1 MGPAISSLFAGCAC
15 ILKASEQTAWSLS
28 YFASIARTAL
38 SVCGHSPNLIQPL
51 VCWPSAANHL
61 TSHPLISHITFIGS
75 RHVAHAVC
83 ASAAKSITPVC
94 AELGGK
100 DPAIV
105 LDDVTNLQSA
115 ASIFMRGVFQ
125 SAGQN
130 CIGIER
136 IIALPK
142 SYTSLISILEP
153 RVRALRVGHALDDP
167 DGVDVGAMIT
177 DTSFTRLETLVRD
190 AVHQGAK
197 CLVGGIRYLHPK
209 YPTGH
214 YFLPTLLVDVTPNMR
229 IAQEEVFG
237 PICVLMRASDVED
250 AIAMANSTP
259 YALGASVFGRNKHDL
274 DRCVKEVHAGM
285 VAINDF
291 AVFYAVQLPFGGVKG
306 SGYGRFAG
314 EEGLRALCNTKSV
327 CADRWALIGTSIPA
341 ALDYPVE
348 NGQKAWDFARG
359 IMEVGYAQ
367 GLLRRIKAVGGI
379 IRNS

>member
-1 MGPAISSLFAGCAC
+1 MGPVISSLFAGSAC

-61 TSHPLISHITFIGS
+61 TSHAAISHITFIGS
-75 RHVAHAVC
+75 RPIAHAVC
-83 ASAAKSITPVC
+83 ASAAKSLTPVC
-94 AELGGK
+94 VELGGK

-105 LDDVTNLQSA
+105 LDDISNLGSA

-142 SYTSLISILEP
+142 SYASLISILEP

-190 AVHQGAK
+190 AMHQGAK
-197 CLVGGIRYLHPK
+197 CLVGGKRYTHPQ

-237 PICVLMRASDVED
+237 PICVLMRASNVED
-250 AIAMANSTP
+250 AIAIANSTP

-274 DRCVKEVHAGM
+274 KRCVKEVHAGM

-314 EEGLRALCNTKSV
+314 EEGLRALCNSKSV
-327 CADRWALIGTSIPA
+327 CTDRWPLISTSIPA
-341 ALDYPVE
+341 ALDYPIE
-348 NGQKAWDFARG
+348 RGQKAWDFAKA
-359 IMEVGYAQ
+359 IVEVGYAQ
-367 GLLRRIKAVGGI
+367 GLGRRLKAVGGI

>member
-1 MGPAISSLFAGCAC
+1 MGPVISSLFAGSAC

-38 SVCGHSPNLIQPL
+38 SVCGYSPNLIQPL

-61 TSHPLISHITFIGS
+61 TSHASISHITFIGS
-75 RHVAHAVC
+75 RPIAHAVC
-83 ASAAKSITPVC
+83 ASAAKSLTPVC
-94 AELGGK
+94 VELGGK

-105 LDDVTNLQSA
+105 LDDVSNLESA

-177 DTSFTRLETLVRD
+177 DISFTRLETLIRD
-190 AVHQGAK
+190 AVNQGAK
-197 CLVGGIRYLHPK
+197 CLVGGKRYTHPK

-214 YFLPTLLVDVTPNMR
+214 YFSPTLLVDVTPNMR

-237 PICVLMRASDVED
+237 PVCVLMRASNVED
-250 AIAMANSTP
+250 AIAIANSTP
-259 YALGASVFGRNKHDL
+259 YALGASVFGKNKHDL

-285 VAINDF
+285 VAVNDF

-327 CADRWALIGTSIPA
+327 CVDRWPLISTSIPA
-341 ALDYPVE
+341 ALDYPIE
-348 NGQKAWDFARG
+348 KGQKAWDLAKG
-359 IMEVGYAQ
+359 IVEVGYAP
-367 GLLRRIKAVGGI
+367 GLGRRLKAVGTI
-379 IRNS
+379 ISNS

>member
-1 MGPAISSLFAGCAC
+1 MGPVISSLFAGSAC

-61 TSHPLISHITFIGS
+61 TSHAAISHITFIGS
-75 RHVAHAVC
+75 RPVAHAVC
-83 ASAAKSITPVC
+83 ASAAKSLTPVC
-94 AELGGK
+94 VELGGK
-100 DPAIV
+100 DPAIM
-105 LDDVTNLQSA
+105 LDDVSNLDSA

-142 SYTSLISILEP
+142 SYASLISILEP

-177 DTSFTRLETLVRD
+177 DTSFTRLETLIRD
-190 AVHQGAK
+190 AVNQGAK
-197 CLVGGIRYLHPK
+197 CLVGGKRYTHPK

-214 YFLPTLLVDVTPNMR
+214 YFSPTLLVDVTPNMR

-237 PICVLMRASDVED
+237 PVCVLMRASNVED
-250 AIAMANSTP
+250 AIAIANSTP
-259 YALGASVFGRNKHDL
+259 YALGASVFGKNKHDL

-285 VAINDF
+285 VAVNDF

-327 CADRWALIGTSIPA
+327 CVDRWPLISTSIPA
-341 ALDYPVE
+341 ALDYPIE
-348 NGQKAWDFARG
+348 KGQKAWDFVKG
-359 IMEVGYAQ
+359 IVEVGYAP
-367 GLLRRIKAVGGI
+367 GLGRRLKAVGTI
-379 IRNS
+379 ISNS

>member
-1 MGPAISSLFAGCAC
+1 MGPVISSLFAGSAC
-15 ILKASEQTAWSLS
+15 ILKASEQTAWSLF

-61 TSHPLISHITFIGS
+61 TSHAAISHITFIGS
-75 RHVAHAVC
+75 RPVAHAVC
-83 ASAAKSITPVC
+83 ASAAKSLTPVC
-94 AELGGK
+94 VELGGK

-105 LDDVTNLQSA
+105 LDDVSNLDSA

-142 SYTSLISILEP
+142 SYASLISILEP

-177 DTSFTRLETLVRD
+177 DTSFTRLETLIRD
-190 AVHQGAK
+190 AVNQGAK
-197 CLVGGIRYLHPK
+197 CLVGGKRYTHPK

-214 YFLPTLLVDVTPNMR
+214 YFSPTLLVDVTPNMR

-237 PICVLMRASDVED
+237 PVCVLMRASNVED
-250 AIAMANSTP
+250 AIAIANSTP
-259 YALGASVFGRNKHDL
+259 YALGASVFGKNKHDL
-274 DRCVKEVHAGM
+274 DRCAKEVHAGM
-285 VAINDF
+285 VAVNDF

-327 CADRWALIGTSIPA
+327 CVDRWPWISTSIPA
-341 ALDYPVE
+341 ALDYPIE
-348 NGQKAWDFARG
+348 KGQKAWEFAKG
-359 IMEVGYAQ
+359 IVEVGYAP
-367 GLLRRIKAVGGI
+367 GLGRRLKAVGTI
-379 IRNS
+379 ISNS